1 MATHTL
7 SSPLILDD
15 DDAPQAV
22 ARSRKLSFMH
32 RFYIALLI
40 AQQRRARRQIDRV
53 LGAGLRAAR
62 GQRGFGFGGHRFNQH
77 GSSALP
83 S

>member
-1 MATHTL
+1 MELLTMATHTL

-53 LGAGLRAAR
+53 LGGRATEQAFR
-62 GQRGFGFGGHRFNQH
+62 APPPER
-77 GSSALP
+77 
-83 S
+83 

>member
-32 RFYIALLI
+32 RFYIA
-40 AQQRRARRQIDRV
+40 QQRRARRQIDRV
-53 LGAGLRAAR
+53 LGGRAPEQAFR
-62 GQRGFGFGGHRFNQH
+62 APPPER
-77 GSSALP
+77 
-83 S
+83 